1 MMDEMCPDDMVAV
14 CPTAQVQTRKVQN
27 RMTGQDSC
35 QCVPDFLLAL
45 VAGMPGM
52 PAASRQG
59 SIDEDKI
66 PAIIKVG
73 KKKCKCT
80 FDMKVK
86 GTSCKGSKGSCDKKC
101 SGAAKGV
108 ELEDY
113 VMDLKVTKGKVAISK
128 CDVVGG
134 SGSEPLPP
142 TGSGSEPL
150 PPTGSGSGPLPPTGS
165 GSGPLPPTGLGSGP
179 VHNMEAPKCACVT
192 ITVELI
198 YPV

>member
-45 VAGMPGM
+45 VSGMPGI
-52 PAASRQG
+52 PAATRQRFL
-59 SIDEDKI
+59 DEDKI
-66 PAIIKVG
+66 PATIKVG

-101 SGAAKGV
+101 TGAAKGV
-108 ELEDY
+108 EVENY

-128 CDVVGG
+128 CEVVGDAPSG

-165 GSGPLPPTGLGSGP
+165 GSGP
-179 VHNMEAPKCACVT
+179 VHNMEAPKCACVA
-192 ITVELI
+192 I
-198 YPV
+198 